1 MKNLVSISVIYFLL
15 CTFQSFSQAP
25 DTLRA
30 KVNYRF
36 SHVVDTTKRDQ
47 PNQEQMVLLL
57 GQNSSVYLSMDKVR
71 EDEERK
77 RDMAAQIKNADPAHM
92 SINVKS
98 SNKKLNGTQVYLFNK
113 ERKMIIQQRMVNNY
127 LIEEAMP
134 VLKWKITEDTLN
146 IAGLNCQKAT
156 THFKGRDYIAWFCQD
171 LPFQSGPW
179 KLNGL
184 PGLIVEAYDT
194 RKEVKFEFDGFE
206 QVNNTGDTTA
216 EEASLNG
223 DPKMSLKGLSTGE
236 LLTAKTIS
244 LPKDAIKT
252 TQKEF
257 DRLKDAMR
265 KDPQGFINSSMG
277 QVKITSVSKNT
288 NPEVSGKTNI
298 NSTETIT
305 NPIELLERK

>member
-1 MKNLVSISVIYFLL
+1 MKNLASTSIVSLL
-15 CTFQSFSQAP
+15 FCTLYSFSQAP
-25 DTLRA
+25 DTIKA

-57 GQNSSVYLSMDKVR
+57 GQNSSIYLSMDKVK

-77 RDMAAQIKNADPAHM
+77 RDIAAQMKNADPAHM

-98 SNKKLNGTQVYLFNK
+98 SNKKLNGTQIYLFNK
-113 ERKMIIQQRMVNNY
+113 EKKMITRQRMVNNY
-127 LIEEAMP
+127 LIEEP
-134 VLKWKITEDTLN
+134 FPELKWKISKDTSS
-146 IAGLNCQKAT
+146 IAGLSCQKAS
-156 THFKGRDYIAWFCQD
+156 THFKGRDYIAWFCPD

-194 RKEVKFEFDGFE
+194 KKEVRFEFDGFE
-206 QVNNTGDTTA
+206 QVKNIAGSSA
-216 EEASLNG
+216 EDASLNE

-236 LLTAKTIS
+236 LLTAKIIS
-244 LPKDAIKT
+244 LPKDAIRT

-257 DRLKDAMR
+257 DRLKDAAR
-265 KDPQGFINSSMG
+265 KDPEGFINSSG
-277 QVKITSVSKNT
+277 PVKITRAVNANKVKLVTGEN
-288 NPEVSGKTNI
+288 VM
-298 NSTETIT
+298 
-305 NPIELLERK
+305 NPIELPERK